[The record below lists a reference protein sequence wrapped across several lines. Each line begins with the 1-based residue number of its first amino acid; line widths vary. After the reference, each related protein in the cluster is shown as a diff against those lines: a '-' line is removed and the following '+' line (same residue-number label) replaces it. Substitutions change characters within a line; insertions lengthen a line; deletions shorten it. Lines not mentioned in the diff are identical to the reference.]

1 MQRRAIFILRLTISS
16 TFSTPLTFD
25 FNIVDKQSLNLASF
39 SEAPTLS
46 VDIEDQGIQ
55 GEFCFGTKSQCFDML
70 IDLNSLTSWVADSSN
85 PQKKIDTFSKE
96 DSSSC
101 KVGRETDLIYE
112 DGRKVSGTFVQDK
125 MSIDRS
131 DVGAFNFVSASNS
144 DAFSGINGM
153 IAMGYSQSGNDDK
166 FAFLSQL
173 KENNVI
179 QHKVITIEFK
189 KNSGQFTIGK
199 LPKEAV
205 NDYNNYGT
213 CDLTPENKADDSNK
227 RAWYCNVNGIIIGKN
242 KKTDIVYDFAT
253 KKAKF
258 DLTVSRTI
266 VPIAYLLRLEREYFT
281 KQIESGECNF
291 GFKSVGTGYYAF
303 TCESDNY
310 DLSDITIMFDKWGIN
325 IPQDQL
331 FTYDSVDKEYEFVLY
346 GKDGYDG
353 FAIGTNIM
361 KNYIMVFDE
370 SNQNIGFYSQT
381 NLVKFT
387 NEDLNPPKSYE
398 DGSKPSKPPL
408 IPEEGEGGK
417 KPLIKDDDDNNN
429 KPLISE
435 SGDKENEGGYRPPTL
450 IDPGKPGTVIPQEE
464 EGFWG
469 KFFKTIGML
478 LLILGLVFVGWL
490 GFRYYRRKKYS
501 DPTYY
506 YKVTDE
512 MFNEGTPLE

>member
-1 MQRRAIFILRLTISS
+1 
-16 TFSTPLTFD
+16 
-25 FNIVDKQSLNLASF
+25 
-39 SEAPTLS
+39 
-46 VDIEDQGIQ
+46 
-55 GEFCFGTKSQCFDML
+55 
-70 IDLNSLTSWVADSSN
+70 
-85 PQKKIDTFSKE
+85 
-96 DSSSC
+96 
-101 KVGRETDLIYE
+101 
-112 DGRKVSGTFVQDK
+112 

-331 FTYDSVDKEYEFVLY
+331 FTYDSVDKEYEFEHYEFFQSGISAFLDVVLTDSY
-346 GKDGYDG
+346 
-353 FAIGTNIM
+353 FLLFF
-361 KNYIMVFDE
+361 V
-370 SNQNIGFYSQT
+370 
-381 NLVKFT
+381 
-387 NEDLNPPKSYE
+387 LN
-398 DGSKPSKPPL
+398 
-408 IPEEGEGGK
+408 
-417 KPLIKDDDDNNN
+417 
-429 KPLISE
+429 
-435 SGDKENEGGYRPPTL
+435 
-450 IDPGKPGTVIPQEE
+450 
-464 EGFWG
+464 
-469 KFFKTIGML
+469 
-478 LLILGLVFVGWL
+478 
-490 GFRYYRRKKYS
+490 
-501 DPTYY
+501 
-506 YKVTDE
+506 
-512 MFNEGTPLE
+512 